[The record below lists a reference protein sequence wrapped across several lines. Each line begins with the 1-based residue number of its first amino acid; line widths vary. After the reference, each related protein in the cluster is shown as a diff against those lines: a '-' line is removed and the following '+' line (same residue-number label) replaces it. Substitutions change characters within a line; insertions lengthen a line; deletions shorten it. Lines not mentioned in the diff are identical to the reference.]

1 MSSTTA
7 TTKPITP
14 PIPQN
19 SRRSNKAIP
28 LIEFGH
34 SLSYNLI
41 LLSLG
46 IMLFSIPA
54 LYTSLIANAGGM
66 SVDALTAST
75 VGKADEIAHVIK
87 VFEGWFP
94 PKLVVK
100 HETHIR
106 FDASSHDFANEKFRT
121 LFPTSIPI
129 GYFMYSVL
137 KSTIDA
143 NYSIS
148 MGLHKMFYK
157 LPESATFLLALVLMP
172 LFYFMMFFVNIGLAG
187 IFHLYHFKKYFV
199 SCVKDP
205 SDASKCSESDDYGP
219 VSWVALFVY
228 GIFGFFPCVLF
239 GIPALTIAYCHIT
252 PLLVNSK
259 LAKGG
264 GSYDFFQFLSSVLS
278 YKRQLIMW
286 VVSLVLLKVTAS
298 TLGMYKAGGC
308 LAGIL
313 FLAGLT
319 RIYSKYIPDCVNK
332 SGTK

>member
-1 MSSTTA
+1 MVSTSQTQ
-7 TTKPITP
+7 P
-14 PIPQN
+14 PPTQSAPQI
-19 SRRSNKAIP
+19 SRRANKAVP
-28 LIEFGH
+28 FIEFGH
-34 SLSYNLI
+34 SISYNLI
-41 LLSLG
+41 ILTLG

-54 LYTSLIANAGGM
+54 LYTSLIATAGGM
-66 SVDALTAST
+66 SVDELTAST
-75 VGKADEIAHVIK
+75 GKVDVVAHVIK
-87 VFEGWFP
+87 VFEGWVP

-100 HETHIR
+100 HETHIK
-106 FDASSHDFANEKFRT
+106 FDTSSHDYANEKLRT
-121 LFPTSIPI
+121 LFPTSIPF

-137 KSTIDA
+137 KSTINA

-157 LPESATFLLALVLMP
+157 LPESMTFLLAIGLMP
-172 LFYFMMFFVNIGLAG
+172 LFYLMMFFVNIGLAG

-205 SDASKCSESDDYGP
+205 TDASKCTESDDYGP
-219 VSWVALFVY
+219 ISWIALFVY
-228 GIFGFFPCVLF
+228 GMFGFFPCVLF

-264 GSYDFFQFLSSVLS
+264 GNYDFFQFLSSTLS

-286 VVSLVLLKVTAS
+286 IISAVLLKVVAS
-298 TLGMYKAGGC
+298 TLGIYQAGGC
-308 LAGIL
+308 LMAIL

-319 RIYSKYIPDCVNK
+319 RIYSKYIPDCIKGK
-332 SGTK
+332 SV